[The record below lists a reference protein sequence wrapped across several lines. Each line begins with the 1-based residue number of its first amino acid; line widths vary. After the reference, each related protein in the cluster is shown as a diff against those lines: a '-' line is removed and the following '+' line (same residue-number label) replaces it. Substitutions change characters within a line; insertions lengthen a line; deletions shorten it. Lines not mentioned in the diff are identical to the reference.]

1 MRSFTKAGLGAVTA
15 TTMASSTF
23 TIILASVLAASLI
36 EEFGITRA
44 QVGFLVT
51 ASTLVGALASP
62 LCGRLTDRLGAVRST
77 VFTLLGGGVALT
89 GIALSPTYAVLIAA
103 GLLSGFPN
111 GWGNPATNALIVD
124 NVPAG
129 ARGVITGV
137 KQSGVQVGTFLGG
150 LLLPVFT
157 VWWSWRVAVLAFL
170 AMPVGGLL
178 GMIGRRDHYHRRSSD
193 RLVSTERLPV
203 VVRWVA
209 TYGLISGLATSAL
222 IGFLPL
228 FAHESIGWS
237 EAAGGTL
244 IAVIGLAGIA
254 ARIVWPRLSERSIG
268 HGRTL
273 RILAVMSTFTA
284 ILLALASV
292 EALPGWVLV
301 PAALLLGGG
310 AVAWNAVGM
319 LAVMDLSPEGAV
331 GRGTGLVLFGF
342 LLGLALGATLMGLS
356 VDELGSYTVGW
367 IGTGVLLLLSGLIS
381 YRIPS
386 GTTVPEPA

>member
-1 MRSFTKAGLGAVTA
+1 
-15 TTMASSTF
+15 
-23 TIILASVLAASLI
+23 
-36 EEFGITRA
+36 
-44 QVGFLVT
+44 
-51 ASTLVGALASP
+51 
-62 LCGRLTDRLGAVRST
+62 
-77 VFTLLGGGVALT
+77 
-89 GIALSPTYAVLIAA
+89 
-103 GLLSGFPN
+103 
-111 GWGNPATNALIVD
+111 
-124 NVPAG
+124 
-129 ARGVITGV
+129 
-137 KQSGVQVGTFLGG
+137 FLGG
-150 LLLPVFT
+150 LVLPVFT
-157 VWWSWRVAVLAFL
+157 VWWSWRIAVLAFL
-170 AMPVGGLL
+170 AMPIGGLL
-178 GMIGRRDHYHRRSSD
+178 GMVGRRDHYHRRSAE
-193 RLVSTERLPV
+193 RVVSTARLPL

-254 ARIVWPRLSERSIG
+254 ARIVWPRLSERYLG

-292 EALPGWVLV
+292 EVLPGWVLV

-319 LAVMDLSPEGAV
+319 LAVMDFSPEGAV

-356 VDELGSYTVGW
+356 VDELDSYTVGW

-381 YRIPS
+381 YRIAS
-386 GTTVPEPA
+386 GATVPEPA